1 MIPFL
6 FGAFFGSAVSL
17 VVTCLVID
25 AKNQD
30 IFKKDI
36 VVAVIPEFDFDPWEE
51 DEFWDDYHRNI

>member
-6 FGAFFGSAVSL
+6 FGALFGAAVGIA
-17 VVTCLVID
+17 VICLVID

-36 VVAVIPEFDFDPWEE
+36 DFDPWEE

>member
-6 FGAFFGSAVSL
+6 FGAFFGAAVG
-17 VVTCLVID
+17 VAVICLVID

-30 IFKKDI
+30 LFNKEI
-36 VVAVIPEFDFDPWEE
+36 DFDPWEE